1 MDPKTMRHQAE
12 AIARRSTLWEDFGI
26 GVAVFALCLALVVG
40 IGLWANYVSASIFIL
55 GVAILAWHNGFGPA
69 IVTALLGTAVT
80 GPLISALDARADA
93 INMPVRVVTV
103 LVVSVVV
110 AWLCGNLY
118 RARERLL
125 VEQMRLRESEGFH
138 RLIGELASDF
148 AFHARIDPGGHIV
161 IDSATSGLNVL
172 LGYTLE
178 ELQSRPGLALIH
190 PDDRPQLQNALARAG
205 AGEDVH
211 GECRVIAK
219 DGHLV
224 HVEYS
229 AHPERRDDGTLT
241 GVLGAFRDVTVQRQQ
256 QVALADERQ
265 RLLVDIRKR
274 QEVEGQLRQAKDE
287 AERRANEAEEARAA
301 LKDREHRLQ
310 YEAQLK
316 DEFLATL
323 AHELRNPLAPLRN
336 VAEILR
342 LETLSDTA
350 RQATGVMDRQITQ
363 LVRLIDDLMDVSRIT
378 RGHLTLQRQ
387 TIDLR
392 TIIESAIE
400 TAQPQLAAAGVSLTT
415 EIPPQPCLL
424 DVDATRIAQI
434 FLNLL
439 TNAAKFT
446 PAGGRIWLTVTPHQE
461 RVNIVV
467 RDSGVGIAAEDQERV
482 FGMFV
487 QLNRDL
493 RRSQTGLGIGLTLV
507 KQMAEL
513 HGGSVSVWSEGI
525 GHGSEFTVTLPLS
538 RVAAQSVTDQSAAP
552 AQRPSFKI
560 LVADDSQDGA
570 DSLAFLLRA
579 AGHEVHVAYDGR
591 TAIRLA
597 EELRPDVVLLDIGMP
612 EVSGYDVA
620 RAIRREAWGRNMRLV
635 ALTGWGQAE
644 HRRRSLEVGFD
655 DHLVK
660 PVELDVLEDVLQ
672 MSTPT
677 PISGK
682 GQPIS

>member
-1 MDPKTMRHQAE
+1 MRHEAE
-12 AIARRSTLWEDFGI
+12 ATARRPTFWEDFGI
-26 GVAVFALCLALVVG
+26 GVAVFSLCLMLVVG
-40 IGLWANYVSASIFIL
+40 VGLWTHYVTGVFFIL
-55 GVAILAWHNGFGPA
+55 GVAILAWRNGLAPA
-69 IVTALLGTAVT
+69 VVTAILGGAVI
-80 GPLISALDARADA
+80 GPLTTAMDARADT
-93 INMPVRVVTV
+93 INIPVRMISIW
-103 LVVSVVV
+103 VVSLVV
-110 AWLCGNLY
+110 AWLCGNLHRS
-118 RARERLL
+118 RARLL
-125 VEQMRLRESEGFH
+125 VEQARLRESESFH

-148 AFHARIDPGGHIV
+148 AFHARIEAGGHIV

-172 LGYTLE
+172 LGYTLD

-190 PDDRPQLQNALARAG
+190 PDDRLALQSALSRAG
-205 AGEDVH
+205 AGADVR
-211 GECRVIAK
+211 GEARVIAK

-229 AHPERRDDGTLT
+229 AHPERREDGTLA
-241 GVLGAFRDVTVQRQQ
+241 GVIGAFRNVTVQREQ
-256 QVALADERQ
+256 QVALAEERQ
-265 RLLVDIRKR
+265 RLLVDIKKR
-274 QEVEGQLRQAKDE
+274 QEVESELRHAKDE

-301 LKDREHRLQ
+301 LKDRERRLQ

-336 VAEILR
+336 VSEILR
-342 LETLSDTA
+342 LEVLSDTA
-350 RQATGVMDRQITQ
+350 RQATGVMNRQIAQ

-378 RGHLTLQRQ
+378 RGHLTLQRE

-392 TIIESAIE
+392 TIIESAVE
-400 TAQPQLAAAGVSLTT
+400 TAQPQLTGA
-415 EIPPQPCLL
+415 E
-424 DVDATRIAQI
+424 VDATRISQI

-446 PAGGRIWLTVTPHQE
+446 PAGGRIWLTVRPHAD
-461 RVNIVV
+461 RVSVVV
-467 RDSGVGIAAEDQERV
+467 RDSGIGIAPEDQDRV

-487 QLNRDL
+487 QLNRDM

-507 KQMAEL
+507 KQMAEM
-513 HGGSVSVWSEGI
+513 HGGTVAVWSEGL
-525 GHGSEFTVTLPLS
+525 GQGSEFTVTLPLVP
-538 RVAAQSVTDQSAAP
+538 VAAHPGPREEISP
-552 AQRPSFKI
+552 AQRPSWKI

-579 AGHEVHVAYDGR
+579 AGHDVNTAYDGR
-591 TAIRLA
+591 AAIRMA
-597 EELRPDVVLLDIGMP
+597 EQERPDVVLLDIGMP

-620 RAIRREAWGRNMRLV
+620 RAIRREAWGRNMRLI

-655 DHLVK
+655 EHLVK

-672 MSTPT
+672 MSTPA

-682 GQPIS
+682 GQPTS

>member
-1 MDPKTMRHQAE
+1 MRHE
-12 AIARRSTLWEDFGI
+12 AAAAAKQTTIWEDIGI
-26 GVAVFALCLALVVG
+26 GVAVFALCLAATVG
-40 IGLWANYVSASIFIL
+40 VGLWWQYATGTFFML
-55 GVAILAWHNGFGPA
+55 GVAILAWHSGFGPA
-69 IVTALLGTAVT
+69 VVTAVLATAVI
-80 GPLISALDARADA
+80 GPLTSAMDARAES
-93 INMPVRVVTV
+93 INIPVRVFSIGIIS
-103 LVVSVVV
+103 LVV

-125 VEQMRLRESEGFH
+125 VEQARLRESEGFH

-148 AFHARIDPGGHIV
+148 AFHARVDPGGHIV
-161 IDSATSGLNVL
+161 IDAATSGLNVL

-190 PDDRPQLQNALARAG
+190 PEDRDELQSALARASAG
-205 AGEDVH
+205 ADVR
-211 GECRVIAK
+211 GDARVIAK

-224 HVEYS
+224 FVEYS
-229 AHPERRDDGTLT
+229 AHPERRDDGMLT
-241 GVLGAFRDVTVQRQQ
+241 GVLGAFRDVTVQRNQ
-256 QVALADERQ
+256 QVALAEERQ
-265 RLLVDIRKR
+265 RLLVDIKKR
-274 QEVEGQLRQAKDE
+274 QEVEGELRQAKDE
-287 AERRANEAEEARAA
+287 AERRAHEAEEARAA
-301 LKDREHRLQ
+301 LKDRERRLQ

-336 VAEILR
+336 VTEILR
-342 LETLSDTA
+342 MEPLSDTA
-350 RQATGVMDRQITQ
+350 RQATGVMERQIAQ

-392 TIIESAIE
+392 TILESAVE
-400 TAQPQLAAAGVSLTT
+400 TAQPQLNAAGVSLTT
-415 EIPPQPCLL
+415 EIPAQPCLL
-424 DVDATRIAQI
+424 DADATRIAQI
-434 FLNLL
+434 FMNLL

-446 PAGGRIWLTVTPHQE
+446 PAGGRIWLTVTPHPD
-461 RVNIVV
+461 RVSVVV
-467 RDSGVGIAAEDQERV
+467 RDTGIGIAPEDRDRV

-487 QLNRDL
+487 QINRDM
-493 RRSQTGLGIGLTLV
+493 RSSQTGLGIGLTLV

-513 HGGSVSVWSEGI
+513 HGGSVSVWSEGL

-538 RVAAQSVTDQSAAP
+538 PVATQARQSDAP
-552 AQRPSFKI
+552 ASTARPSYRI

-579 AGHEVHVAYDGR
+579 AGHEVHATYDGR
-591 TAIRLA
+591 SAIRMA
-597 EELRPDVVLLDIGMP
+597 EELTPDVALLDIGMP

-620 RAIRREAWGRNMRLV
+620 RAIRRESWGRGIRLI

-655 DHLVK
+655 EHLVK

-672 MSTPT
+672 MSTPA
-677 PISGK
+677 PNSGK
-682 GQPIS
+682 TQTFS

>member
-1 MDPKTMRHQAE
+1 MRHQAE

-40 IGLWANYVSASIFIL
+40 VGLWANYVSASIFIL

-93 INMPVRVVTV
+93 INVPVRVVTV

-256 QVALADERQ
+256 QVALAEERQ

-301 LKDREHRLQ
+301 LKDRERRLQ

-538 RVAAQSVTDQSAAP
+538 RVAAQSVPDQSAAP

-579 AGHEVHVAYDGR
+579 GGHEVHVAYEGR

>member
-1 MDPKTMRHQAE
+1 MRHQA
-12 AIARRSTLWEDFGI
+12 AAAAQQTTLWEDIGI
-26 GVAVFALCLALVVG
+26 GVAAFAFCLALTAGVGFGWNYVTGSVFALG
-40 IGLWANYVSASIFIL
+40 SAI
-55 GVAILAWHNGFGPA
+55 VAWHNGFRPA
-69 IVTALLGTAVT
+69 LVLAVLGTAAI
-80 GPLISALDARADA
+80 GPLTTAMDAGARA
-93 INMPVRVVTV
+93 INLPLRVILVG
-103 LVVSVVV
+103 VVSLAI

-118 RARERLL
+118 RSREQLL
-125 VEQMRLRESEGFH
+125 IEQSRLRESEGFH

-161 IDSATSGLNVL
+161 IDSATSGLPVL
-172 LGYTLE
+172 LGYTLD
-178 ELQSRPGLALIH
+178 ELQLRPGLALIH
-190 PDDRPQLQNALARAG
+190 PEDRDALQSALASAG
-205 AGEDVH
+205 AGADVH
-211 GECRVIAK
+211 GEARVIAK

-224 HVEYS
+224 YVEYN
-229 AHPERRDDGTLT
+229 AHPERREDGMLT
-241 GVLGAFRDVTVQRQQ
+241 GVLGAFRDVTIQRQQ

-265 RLLVDIRKR
+265 RLLVDIKMR
-274 QEVEGQLRQAKDE
+274 QQIEGQLRLAKDE

-336 VAEILR
+336 ITEILR
-342 LETLSDTA
+342 LESLSDTA
-350 RQATGVMDRQITQ
+350 RQATGVMERQIGQ

-378 RGHLTLQRQ
+378 RGHLTLQRRP
-387 TIDLR
+387 TDLR
-392 TIIESAIE
+392 TIIDSAIE
-400 TAQPQLAAAGVSLTT
+400 TAQPQLAAAGVSLST
-415 EIPPQPCLL
+415 EIPAEPCLL

-446 PAGGRIWLTVTPHQE
+446 PAGGRVWLTVRPGSD
-461 RVNIVV
+461 RVTVVV
-467 RDSGVGIAAEDQERV
+467 RDSGIGIAPEDLDRV

-487 QLNRDL
+487 QLNRDM

-513 HGGSVSVWSEGI
+513 HGGSVAVWSEGL
-525 GHGSEFTVTLPLS
+525 GQGSEFTVTLPLAP
-538 RVAAQSVTDQSAAP
+538 VAAQAEAAGRPAP
-552 AQRPSFKI
+552 ATRPAWRI
-560 LVADDSQDGA
+560 LIADDSQDGA

-579 AGHEVHVAYDGR
+579 AGHEVHTAYDGR

-597 EELRPDVVLLDIGMP
+597 EELLPDVVLLDIGMP

-620 RAIRREAWGRNMRLV
+620 RAIRREGWGRTMRLI

-655 DHLVK
+655 EHLVK

-672 MSTPT
+672 LGMPA

-682 GQPIS
+682 THSTS

>member
-1 MDPKTMRHQAE
+1 MRHQA
-12 AIARRSTLWEDFGI
+12 AATARQTTVWEDLGL
-26 GVAVFALCLALVVG
+26 GVAAFALCLALTMG
-40 IGLWANYVSASIFIL
+40 LGLWLSYVTGALFTL
-55 GVAILAWHNGFGPA
+55 GVAILAWHRGFGPA
-69 IVTALLGTAVT
+69 LVAAVLGTAAI
-80 GPLISALDARADA
+80 GPLTVAMDASAEA
-93 INMPVRVVTV
+93 INLPLRVVLV
-103 LVVSVVV
+103 GVVSLAV

-118 RARERLL
+118 RSRERLL
-125 VEQMRLRESEGFH
+125 IEQSRLRESEGFH

-148 AFHARIDPGGHIV
+148 AFHARIEPDGHIV
-161 IDSATSGLNVL
+161 IDSATSGLHAL

-178 ELQSRPGLALIH
+178 ELQRRPGLALIH
-190 PDDRPQLQNALARAG
+190 PDDRDALQSALARAG
-205 AGEDVH
+205 GGADVH
-211 GECRVIAK
+211 GDARVIAK

-224 HVEYS
+224 YVEYS
-229 AHPERRDDGTLT
+229 AHPERREDGMLT
-241 GVLGAFRDVTVQRQQ
+241 GVLGAFRDVTIQRQQ
-256 QVALADERQ
+256 QVALAEERQ
-265 RLLVDIRKR
+265 RLLVDIKMR
-274 QEVEGQLRQAKDE
+274 QEAEGQLRLAKDE

-301 LKDREHRLQ
+301 LRDRERRLQ

-336 VAEILR
+336 VTEILR
-342 LETLSDTA
+342 LEPLSDTA
-350 RQATGVMDRQITQ
+350 RQATGVMERQIGQ

-387 TIDLR
+387 PTDLR

-400 TAQPQLAAAGVSLTT
+400 TAQPQLAAAGVSLSTD
-415 EIPPQPCLL
+415 IPAQPCLL

-446 PAGGRIWLTVTPHQE
+446 PTGGRVWLTVKPGTD
-461 RVNIVV
+461 RVAVVV
-467 RDSGVGIAAEDQERV
+467 RDSGIGLAPEDLDRV

-487 QLNRDL
+487 QLNRDM

-513 HGGSVSVWSEGI
+513 HGGSVAVWSEGL
-525 GHGSEFTVTLPLS
+525 GHGSEFTVTLPLAP
-538 RVAAQSVTDQSAAP
+538 VAAQAASADRPAP
-552 AQRPSFKI
+552 APRPTWRI
-560 LVADDSQDGA
+560 LVADDSEDGA

-579 AGHEVHVAYDGR
+579 AGHEVHTAYDGR

-597 EELRPDVVLLDIGMP
+597 EELLPDVVLLDIGMP

-620 RAIRREAWGRNMRLV
+620 RAIRREGWGRTMRLI

-655 DHLVK
+655 EHLVK
-660 PVELDVLEDVLQ
+660 PVELDVLEEVLQ
-672 MSTPT
+672 LGMPA

-682 GQPIS
+682 PHSTS

>member
-1 MDPKTMRHQAE
+1 MDQTTMRHQAE

-40 IGLWANYVSASIFIL
+40 VGLWANYVSASIFIL

-93 INMPVRVVTV
+93 INVPVRVVTV

-256 QVALADERQ
+256 QVALAEERQ

-301 LKDREHRLQ
+301 LKDRERRLQ

-538 RVAAQSVTDQSAAP
+538 RVAAQSVPDQSAAP

-579 AGHEVHVAYDGR
+579 GGHEVHVAYEGR

>member
-1 MDPKTMRHQAE
+1 MRHE
-12 AIARRSTLWEDFGI
+12 AAAAAKQTTIWEDIGI
-26 GVAVFALCLALVVG
+26 GVAVFALCLALTVG
-40 IGLWANYVSASIFIL
+40 VGLWWQYATGTFFML
-55 GVAILAWHNGFGPA
+55 GVAILAWHSGFGPA
-69 IVTALLGTAVT
+69 LVTTVLATAVI
-80 GPLISALDARADA
+80 GPLTSAMDARAET
-93 INMPVRVVTV
+93 INIPIRVVSIG
-103 LVVSVVV
+103 LISLVV
-110 AWLCGNLY
+110 AWLCGNLF

-125 VEQMRLRESEGFH
+125 VEQARLRESEGFH

-172 LGYTLE
+172 LGYSLA

-190 PDDRPQLQNALARAG
+190 PEDRDALQAALSRAG
-205 AGEDVH
+205 AGADVH
-211 GECRVIAK
+211 GEARVIAK

-224 HVEYS
+224 FVEYS
-229 AHPERRDDGTLT
+229 AHPERGDDGKLT
-241 GVLGAFRDVTVQRQQ
+241 GVLGAFRDVTVQREQ
-256 QVALADERQ
+256 QVALAEERQ
-265 RLLVDIRKR
+265 RLLVDIKKR
-274 QEVEGQLRQAKDE
+274 QEVEGELRQAKDE

-301 LKDREHRLQ
+301 LKDRERRLQ

-336 VAEILR
+336 VTEILR
-342 LETLSDTA
+342 MESMTDTA
-350 RQATGVMDRQITQ
+350 RQATGVMERQIAQ

-378 RGHLTLQRQ
+378 RGHLTLQRK
-387 TIDLR
+387 TTDLR
-392 TIIESAIE
+392 SILESAVE
-400 TAQPQLAAAGVSLTT
+400 TAQPQLTAAGVSLTT
-415 EIPPQPCLL
+415 EIPPQPCLM

-446 PAGGRIWLTVTPHQE
+446 PAGGRIWLTVKHHPD
-461 RVNIVV
+461 RVTVVV
-467 RDSGVGIAAEDQERV
+467 RDSGIGIAPEDQDRV

-487 QLNRDL
+487 QLNRDM

-513 HGGSVSVWSEGI
+513 HGGSVSVWSEGV

-538 RVAAQSVTDQSAAP
+538 PASAQTRLADAP
-552 AQRPSFKI
+552 ASSARPSYRI

-579 AGHEVHVAYDGR
+579 AGHEVHTAYDGR
-591 TAIRLA
+591 AAIRMA
-597 EELRPDVVLLDIGMP
+597 EELMPEVVLLDIGMP

-620 RAIRREAWGRNMRLV
+620 RAIRREVWGRGMRLI

-655 DHLVK
+655 EHLVK

-677 PISGK
+677 PNSGK
-682 GQPIS
+682 AQAIS